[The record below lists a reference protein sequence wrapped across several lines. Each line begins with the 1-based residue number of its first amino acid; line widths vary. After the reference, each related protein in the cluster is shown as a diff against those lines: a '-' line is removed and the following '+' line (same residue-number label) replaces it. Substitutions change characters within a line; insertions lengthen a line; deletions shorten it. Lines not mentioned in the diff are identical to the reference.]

1 MLGLYIFMYL
11 LAAMPSRGGSLL
23 VPQTPAPQPLNDSM
37 APSPNAPEGP
47 VPRRPL
53 PRVVAGAQ
61 FFIGFGLLLF
71 RSTVYDLCLRRKE
84 NVKNESRQDGANVAE
99 TRVSW
104 KTCFMGRSTQ
114 AEAKKHQEWQQAR
127 AKAFKE
133 NKSIFC
139 NHVRTEANFVK
150 NNTDVSVTRPP
161 GSPMEIEPPYYSRAM
176 LYSLFFT
183 EQLGEV
189 VLICF
194 AWGLLSGG
202 VGTAICISIVEERS
216 GKSLV
221 ENLNEWTTGDRL
233 GDLLSDFKWF
243 PTFLLVGHLAF
254 YVQRWRNFMFAGWRV
269 EGRLKDISL
278 LVGADVRDPNDGAT
292 RALMFK
298 IYRYLVLAMALQYR
312 VVLPELAALGMGSEL
327 AQFLQKLGLLTAQEI
342 PQLVPCGSRM
352 RDTVLGWIAYEVN
365 SNSHPG
371 GAKLLCG
378 QNTLVVN
385 EKITAARAQMMFF
398 HGNNFY
404 PQPNYYA
411 AFVKVIV
418 DLYCGIII
426 VTYPFKMLTL
436 DENSGFQPMTVVSVF
451 LMVLCFLGFESLVP
465 ILSKPFATRH
475 DTFNIDALIAGT
487 EETAFAYLRVGF
499 DAEARRTPAS
509 LEQADLKPK

>member
-1 MLGLYIFMYL
+1 
-11 LAAMPSRGGSLL
+11 
-23 VPQTPAPQPLNDSM
+23 
-37 APSPNAPEGP
+37 
-47 VPRRPL
+47 
-53 PRVVAGAQ
+53 
-61 FFIGFGLLLF
+61 
-71 RSTVYDLCLRRKE
+71 
-84 NVKNESRQDGANVAE
+84 
-99 TRVSW
+99 
-104 KTCFMGRSTQ
+104 
-114 AEAKKHQEWQQAR
+114 
-127 AKAFKE
+127 
-133 NKSIFC
+133 
-139 NHVRTEANFVK
+139 
-150 NNTDVSVTRPP
+150 
-161 GSPMEIEPPYYSRAM
+161 MEIEPPYYSRAM

-269 EGRLKDISL
+269 EGRLKDVGL

-365 SNSHPG
+365 SNCNPG

-385 EKITAARAQMMFF
+385 QKITDARAQMMFF

-404 PQPNYYA
+404 PQPNFYA
-411 AFVKVIV
+411 AFVKVVV
-418 DLYCGIII
+418 DTYCAIII

-465 ILSKPFATRH
+465 ILSKPFAHRH

-499 DAEARRTPAS
+499 DAEARRNPAS
-509 LEQADLKPK
+509 LEQADLGPKADTAED